1 MKLEIEQLSKIYPN
15 RKQALQ
21 EITLTLEA
29 GVYALFGENGAGK
42 TTLMKILAGLLRPSQ
57 GVIRVDGHVV
67 SPLEET
73 YRERIGYLPQETPIY
88 GDFTAKQFLTYLAT
102 IKGVPKAAIASRV
115 EQALIDVN
123 LLEQKDQKLR
133 RFSGGMKR
141 RIGIAQLL
149 LNDPDF
155 LIIDEPTAGLDP
167 KERIH
172 FRNVIATIARKR
184 IVLLSTHIVS
194 DVGSIAKEIILM
206 QQGKIIRQANPYMLL
221 DEIATSIW
229 SVDVSDETLLFL
241 QETYQIGAIQQTR
254 SGKNRVRI
262 ISTDLPHPD
271 AIQVEPQLEDLY
283 LYHLDESMRGA

>member
-67 SPLEET
+67 LPLEET
-73 YRERIGYLPQETPIY
+73 YRERIGYLPQETPLY
-88 GDFTAKQFLTYLAT
+88 GDFTATQFLTYLAT
-102 IKGVPKAAIASRV
+102 VKGVPKSVITSRV

-123 LLEQKDQKLR
+123 LLEQKNQKLR

-206 QQGKIIRQANPYMLL
+206 QQGKIIRQANPYTLL

-229 SVDVSDETLLFL
+229 SVDVSDETLLVL
-241 QETYQIGAIQQTR
+241 QETYQMGAIQQTR

-262 ISTDLPHPD
+262 ISSDRPHPD
-271 AIQVEPQLEDLY
+271 AVQEEPQLEDLY
-283 LYHLDESMRGA
+283 LYHLDERMRGA

>member
-1 MKLEIEQLSKIYPN
+1 MKLEIDQLSKIYPN

-57 GVIRVDGHVV
+57 GMIRVDGHVV

-102 IKGVPKAAIASRV
+102 VKGVPKSAIVSRV
-115 EQALIDVN
+115 EQALMDVN

-141 RIGIAQLL
+141 RVGIAQLL

-206 QQGKIIRQANPYMLL
+206 QQGKIIRQANPYTLL

-229 SVDVSDETLLFL
+229 SVDVSDETLLVL
-241 QETYQIGAIQQTR
+241 QEMYQIGAIQQTR

-262 ISTDLPHPD
+262 ISSDRPHPD
-271 AIQVEPQLEDLY
+271 AIQEEPQLEDLY
-283 LYHLDESMRGA
+283 LYHLDERMRGA

>member
-1 MKLEIEQLSKIYPN
+1 
-15 RKQALQ
+15 
-21 EITLTLEA
+21 
-29 GVYALFGENGAGK
+29 
-42 TTLMKILAGLLRPSQ
+42 
-57 GVIRVDGHVV
+57 
-67 SPLEET
+67 
-73 YRERIGYLPQETPIY
+73 
-88 GDFTAKQFLTYLAT
+88 LAT
-102 IKGVPKAAIASRV
+102 VKGVPKSDITSRV

-123 LLEQKDQKLR
+123 LLEQKNQKLR

-206 QQGKIIRQANPYMLL
+206 QQGKIIRQANPYTLL

-229 SVDVSDETLLFL
+229 SVDVSDETLLVL
-241 QETYQIGAIQQTR
+241 QETYQMGAIQQTR

-262 ISTDLPHPD
+262 ISSDRPHPD
-271 AIQVEPQLEDLY
+271 AVQEESQLEDLY
-283 LYHLDESMRGA
+283 LYHLDERMRGA

>member
-57 GVIRVDGHVV
+57 GVIRVDSHVV

-73 YRERIGYLPQETPIY
+73 YRERIGYLPQETPLY
-88 GDFTAKQFLTYLAT
+88 GDFTATQFLTYLAT
-102 IKGVPKAAIASRV
+102 VKGVPKSVITSRV

-123 LLEQKDQKLR
+123 LLEQKNQKLR

-206 QQGKIIRQANPYMLL
+206 QQGKIIRQANPYTLL

-229 SVDVSDETLLFL
+229 SVDVSDETLLVL
-241 QETYQIGAIQQTR
+241 QETYQMGAIHQTR
-254 SGKNRVRI
+254 AGKNRVRI
-262 ISTDLPHPD
+262 ISSDRPHPD
-271 AIQVEPQLEDLY
+271 AVQEEPQLEDLY
-283 LYHLDESMRGA
+283 LYHLDERMRGA

>member
-57 GVIRVDGHVV
+57 GVIRVDDHVV

-102 IKGVPKAAIASRV
+102 VKGVPKSAIVSRV

-229 SVDVSDETLLFL
+229 SVDVSDETLLVL
-241 QETYQIGAIQQTR
+241 QETYQMGAIHQTR

-262 ISTDLPHPD
+262 ISSNRPHPD
-271 AIQVEPQLEDLY
+271 AVQEEPQLEDLY
-283 LYHLDESMRGA
+283 LYHLDERMRGA

>member
-21 EITLTLEA
+21 DITLTLEA

-67 SPLEET
+67 LPLEET
-73 YRERIGYLPQETPIY
+73 YRERIGYLPQETPLY
-88 GDFTAKQFLTYLAT
+88 GDFTATQFLTYLAT
-102 IKGVPKAAIASRV
+102 VKGVPKSVITSRV

-123 LLEQKDQKLR
+123 LLEQKNQKLR

-206 QQGKIIRQANPYMLL
+206 QQGKIIRQANPYTLL

-229 SVDVSDETLLFL
+229 SVDVSDETLLIL
-241 QETYQIGAIQQTR
+241 QETYQMGAIHQTR

-262 ISTDLPHPD
+262 ISSDQPHPD
-271 AIQVEPQLEDLY
+271 AVQEEPQLEDLY
-283 LYHLDESMRGA
+283 LYHLDERMRGA

>member
-1 MKLEIEQLSKIYPN
+1 
-15 RKQALQ
+15 
-21 EITLTLEA
+21 EA

-57 GVIRVDGHVV
+57 GGIRVDGHVV

-73 YRERIGYLPQETPIY
+73 YRERIGYLPQETPLY
-88 GDFTAKQFLTYLAT
+88 GDFTATQFLTYLAT
-102 IKGVPKAAIASRV
+102 VKGVPKSVITSRV

-123 LLEQKDQKLR
+123 LLEQKNQKLR

-206 QQGKIIRQANPYMLL
+206 QQGKIIRQANPYTLL

-229 SVDVSDETLLFL
+229 SVDVSDETLLVL
-241 QETYQIGAIQQTR
+241 QETYQMGAIHQTR

-262 ISTDLPHPD
+262 ISSDRPHPD
-271 AIQVEPQLEDLY
+271 AVQEEPQLEDLY
-283 LYHLDESMRGA
+283 LYHLDERMRGA

>member
-1 MKLEIEQLSKIYPN
+1 
-15 RKQALQ
+15 
-21 EITLTLEA
+21 
-29 GVYALFGENGAGK
+29 
-42 TTLMKILAGLLRPSQ
+42 
-57 GVIRVDGHVV
+57 
-67 SPLEET
+67 
-73 YRERIGYLPQETPIY
+73 
-88 GDFTAKQFLTYLAT
+88 
-102 IKGVPKAAIASRV
+102 
-115 EQALIDVN
+115 VN
-123 LLEQKDQKLR
+123 LLEQKNQKLR
-133 RFSGGMKR
+133 RFSGEMKR

-206 QQGKIIRQANPYMLL
+206 QQGKIIRQANPYTLL

-229 SVDVSDETLLFL
+229 SVDVSDETLLVL
-241 QETYQIGAIQQTR
+241 QETYQMGAIQQTR

-262 ISTDLPHPD
+262 ISSDRPHPD
-271 AIQVEPQLEDLY
+271 AVQEESQLEDLY
-283 LYHLDESMRGA
+283 LYHLDERMRGA